1 LFATGY
7 HEFSPGN
14 GLVTPEKAR
23 LSPPSLETLPS
34 GVARPL
40 YDRLATR
47 IGMVHFGPGVF
58 HRTHQALYVERLLE
72 RDPRWAICGVSLRST
87 ALEDELGPQQGL
99 YTCAELSEV
108 PRFQVV
114 GSLREVLAARRHPG
128 AVMARLTAPQT
139 GVLTMTIT
147 EAGYCLTRDDEL
159 DFMRPEIAADLK
171 TPEKPT
177 SMVGWVVE
185 ALNRRRASGLA
196 PFVTIS
202 CDNLVNNGA
211 TLRRAVI
218 AFARARSS
226 DLAKWIEDEA
236 RFPCTMVDTIAPA
249 TDAALRELVSSR
261 LGVWDAAPVQH
272 EPFSQWVIE
281 DLGLKDGPDWA
292 AAGATLSRNVDAYDQ
307 AKLRLLNGAHSSL
320 AYLGLLAGHA
330 TIAEAMNDAALAA
343 FVETMM
349 RRDIE
354 PSLRRSEIDLAAY
367 ISAILARF
375 RNRGL
380 VHTLAQIAY
389 DGSQKLPYRFF
400 SAITDALNTGRPIAR
415 LALPLAGW
423 MRFVVVRA
431 RSAEKL
437 IDPLAERLEQVAA
450 SCGGDDKADAE
461 RFLAMREIFP
471 PALAA
476 DPVLRQAVIQSY
488 SLLAQQGVAGA
499 LAALARE

>member
-1 LFATGY
+1 M
-7 HEFSPGN
+7 
-14 GLVTPEKAR
+14 TPEKAR
-23 LSPPSLETLPS
+23 LSPPALETLPS
-34 GVARPL
+34 GVARPA

-47 IGMVHFGPGVF
+47 IGIVHFGPGVF
-58 HRTHQALYVERLLE
+58 HRTHQALYVERLLKA
-72 RDPRWAICGVSLRST
+72 DPRWAICGVSLRGT
-87 ALEDELGPQQGL
+87 AIEDELGPQHGL
-99 YTCAELSEV
+99 YTCAELSEE

-114 GSLREVLAARRHPG
+114 GSIREALAARRHPA
-128 AVMARLTAPQT
+128 AVMARLIAPQT
-139 GVLTMTIT
+139 ALLTMTIT

-159 DFMRPEIAADLK
+159 DFARPEIAADLR
-171 TPEKPT
+171 TPETPA

-185 ALNRRRASGLA
+185 ALNRRRALGLP
-196 PFVTIS
+196 PFVTMS
-202 CDNLVNNGA
+202 CDNLSNNGIA
-211 TLRRAVI
+211 LQRAVI
-218 AFARARSS
+218 AFAHARSP
-226 DLAKWIEDEA
+226 DLAKWIADEA
-236 RFPCTMVDTIAPA
+236 KFPRTMVDSIAPA
-249 TDAALRELVSSR
+249 TDAALRDLVSVR

-292 AAGATLSRNVDAYDQ
+292 AAGATMSRNVDAYDQ

-330 TIAEAMNDAALAA
+330 TIAETMNDAALAA

-375 RNRGL
+375 RNRGI
-380 VHTLAQIAY
+380 VHTLSQIAY

-400 SAITDALNTGRPIAR
+400 AAITEALKAGRPIAR

-431 RSAEKL
+431 RSAETL
-437 IDPLAERLEQVAA
+437 VDPLAEKLEQIAA
-450 SCGGDDKADAE
+450 LCGGDDKADAE

-476 DPVLRQAVIQSY
+476 DPVLRRAVIQSY
-488 SLLAQQGVAGA
+488 RLLAQEGVAGA
-499 LAALARE
+499 LAALPRD